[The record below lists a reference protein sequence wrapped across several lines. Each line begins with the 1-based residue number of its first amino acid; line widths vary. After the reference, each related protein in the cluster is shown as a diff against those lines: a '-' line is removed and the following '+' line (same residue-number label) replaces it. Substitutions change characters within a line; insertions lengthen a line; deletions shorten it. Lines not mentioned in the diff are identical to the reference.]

1 MNYLKFPLGHLSSGA
16 MVEVVLKGVE
26 SEVFLAD
33 DSNVRKLERGDL
45 KGFRGHGGLHKQSPV
60 RLGVPSTGSWTVIVI
75 PAGGRVEASVRVVC
89 PV

>member
-45 KGFRGHGGLHKQSPV
+45 KDFRGHGGLYKQSPV
-60 RLGVPSTGSWTVIVI
+60 RLGVPSTGPWTVIVI
-75 PAGGRVEASVRVVC
+75 PAGGRVEASVRVVSS
-89 PV
+89 V